1 MLRIRKNDTVMII
14 KGKDNGKTGRVMKI
28 LPGVGKAIVEG
39 RNFVKKHAH
48 KTQKNPQGGI
58 IQIESPIA
66 LSNIMPVCPKCSK
79 PSVKRKGNALWECKS
94 CGARIAGGTYQLSTP
109 TGEVNRRVL
118 SGMKK

>member
-1 MLRIRKNDTVMII
+1 MMRIRKNDTVMII
-14 KGKDNGKTGRVMKI
+14 KGKDNGKTGRVMKV

-79 PSVKRKGNALWECKS
+79 PVRIGIASGKDGNKTRICMKCKEAL
-94 CGARIAGGTYQLSTP
+94 A
-109 TGEVNRRVL
+109 
-118 SGMKK
+118 

>member
-1 MLRIRKNDTVMII
+1 MIRIRKNDTVMII
-14 KGKDNGKTGRVMKI
+14 KGKDNGKAGRVMKI
-28 LPGVGKAIVEG
+28 LPDTGRAIVEG

-79 PSVKRKGNALWECKS
+79 PVRVGIAAGKDGKKTRICVKCKEAL
-94 CGARIAGGTYQLSTP
+94 A
-109 TGEVNRRVL
+109 
-118 SGMKK
+118 

>member
-1 MLRIRKNDTVMII
+1 MRIRKNDTVMII

-66 LSNIMPVCPKCSK
+66 LSNIMPVCPKCNK
-79 PSVKRKGNALWECKS
+79 PVRVGSAAGKDGNKTRICMKCKEAL
-94 CGARIAGGTYQLSTP
+94 A
-109 TGEVNRRVL
+109 
-118 SGMKK
+118 

>member
-1 MLRIRKNDTVMII
+1 MIRIRKNDTVMIM
-14 KGKDNGKTGRVMKI
+14 KGRDSGKTGRVMKL
-28 LPGVGKAIVEG
+28 LPAVDKAIVEG

-79 PSVKRKGNALWECKS
+79 PTRVGIVAGKDGAKTRICMKCKEAL
-94 CGARIAGGTYQLSTP
+94 A
-109 TGEVNRRVL
+109 
-118 SGMKK
+118 

>member
-1 MLRIRKNDTVMII
+1 MMRIRKNDTVMIM

-28 LPGVGKAIVEG
+28 LPGSGKAIVEG

-79 PSVKRKGNALWECKS
+79 PVRVGIAAGKDGNKTRICMKCKEAL
-94 CGARIAGGTYQLSTP
+94 A
-109 TGEVNRRVL
+109 
-118 SGMKK
+118 

>member
-1 MLRIRKNDTVMII
+1 MIRVKKNDTVMIM
-14 KGKDNGKTGRVMKI
+14 KGRDSGKTGRVMKTMPEI
-28 LPGVGKAIVEG
+28 GRAIVEG

-79 PSVKRKGNALWECKS
+79 PVRVGMAVGKDGKKTRICAKCKEAL
-94 CGARIAGGTYQLSTP
+94 A
-109 TGEVNRRVL
+109 
-118 SGMKK
+118 

>member
-1 MLRIRKNDTVMII
+1 MIRIRKNDTVMII

-28 LPGVGKAIVEG
+28 LSGVNKAIVEG

-66 LSNIMPVCPKCSK
+66 LSNLMPVCPKCSK
-79 PSVKRKGNALWECKS
+79 PVRVGIASGKDGKKTRICVKCKEAL
-94 CGARIAGGTYQLSTP
+94 A
-109 TGEVNRRVL
+109 
-118 SGMKK
+118 